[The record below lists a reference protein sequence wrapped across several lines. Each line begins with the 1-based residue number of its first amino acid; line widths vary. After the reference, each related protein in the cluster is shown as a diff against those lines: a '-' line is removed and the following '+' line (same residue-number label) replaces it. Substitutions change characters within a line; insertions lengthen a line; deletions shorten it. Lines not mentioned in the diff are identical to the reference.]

1 MKMNDLKVKE
11 HKKLLEVTLKRVDL
25 TDTNINI

>member
-11 HKKLLEVTLKRVDL
+11 HKKLLEVTLERVDL
-25 TDTNINI
+25 TDTNINM